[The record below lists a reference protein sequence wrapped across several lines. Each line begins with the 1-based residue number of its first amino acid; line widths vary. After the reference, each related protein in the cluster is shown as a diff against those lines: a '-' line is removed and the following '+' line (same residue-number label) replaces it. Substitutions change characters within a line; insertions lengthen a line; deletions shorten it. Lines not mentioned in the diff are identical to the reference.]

1 MKSILTIGMPVYND
15 IMFVEQSIKSILD
28 QKNVN
33 FILIISDDGSTDG
46 SAEICLKYAKEDK
59 RINYIRQQ
67 KNLGISKNMA
77 FLLGLADTPYFM
89 WAADDDLWDP
99 YFASELIQLLQ
110 NNPEAISAFSIYNE
124 INETNEITDKIVDI
138 NYANNNRYKRLVYFI
153 KNANDGFGYGVF
165 KTNKIKHVTFPVWWW
180 PNNKTPYN
188 NIYPTLCYYLT
199 LGDYSFYNERAL
211 FYKRV
216 KTIQNTN
223 HYTTGNGNGII
234 ELASFVIRRFNLINY
249 SIKLIERGGTFLFV
263 IKIYPHLFYHWFLK
277 ESIIELKKALVNKIK
292 K

>member
-1 MKSILTIGMPVYND
+1 MLTIGMPVFND
-15 IMFVEQSIKSILD
+15 IDFIEQSIKSILNLKD
-28 QKNVN
+28 VD
-33 FILIISDDGSTDG
+33 FILIISDDCSTDG
-46 SAEICLKYAKEDK
+46 SAEICLKYAEEDK
-59 RINYIRQQ
+59 RIKYIRQQ
-67 KNLGISKNMA
+67 RNLGISKNMA

-99 YFASELIQLLQ
+99 YFASILIQLLQ
-110 NNPEAISAFSIYNE
+110 NNPKAIAAFSIYNE
-124 INETNEITDKIVDI
+124 INETNEQTNEIVDI
-138 NYANNNRYKRLVYFI
+138 NYSNSNRYKRLVYFI

-180 PNNKTPYN
+180 PNHKTPYN
-188 NIYPTLCYYLT
+188 NIYPTLCYYLS
-199 LGDYSFYNERAL
+199 LGDYSFYNERVL

-234 ELASFVIRRFNLINY
+234 ELSSFIIRRFNLIYY
-249 SIKLIERGGTFLFV
+249 SCKLIKRGSTFLFA

>member
-1 MKSILTIGMPVYND
+1 MLTIGMPVFND
-15 IMFVEQSIKSILD
+15 IDFIEQSIKSILNLKD
-28 QKNVN
+28 VD
-33 FILIISDDGSTDG
+33 FILIISDDCSTDG
-46 SAEICLKYAKEDK
+46 SAEICLKYSEEDK
-59 RINYIRQQ
+59 RIKYIRQQ
-67 KNLGISKNMA
+67 RNLGISKNMK

-99 YFASELIQLLQ
+99 YFASILIQLLQ
-110 NNPEAISAFSIYNE
+110 NNPNAIAAFSIYNE
-124 INETNEITDKIVDI
+124 INETNEITDKIIDI
-138 NYANNNRYKRLVYFI
+138 NYSNNNRYKRLVYFI

-165 KTNKIKHVTFPVWWW
+165 KTNKIKQVTFPVWLW
-180 PNNKTPYN
+180 PNHKTPYN

-223 HYTTGNGNGII
+223 HYKTGNGNGII
-234 ELASFVIRRFNLINY
+234 ELSSFIIRRFNLINY
-249 SIKLIERGGTFLFV
+249 SCKLIKRGSTFLFT

-277 ESIIELKKALVNKIK
+277 ESTIELKKALVNKIK

>member
-1 MKSILTIGMPVYND
+1 MKSTLTIGMPVFND
-15 IMFVEQSIKSILD
+15 IDFIEQSIKSILNLKD
-28 QKNVN
+28 VD

-46 SAEICLKYAKEDK
+46 SAEICLKYAEEDK
-59 RINYIRQQ
+59 RIKYIRQQ
-67 KNLGISKNMA
+67 RNLGISKNME

-99 YFASELIQLLQ
+99 YFASILIQLLQ
-110 NNPEAISAFSIYNE
+110 NNPKAIAAFSIYNE
-124 INETNEITDKIVDI
+124 INETNEQTNEIVDI
-138 NYANNNRYKRLVYFI
+138 NYSNNNRYKRLVYFI
-153 KNANDGFGYGVF
+153 KNANDGLGYGIF

-180 PNNKTPYN
+180 PNHKTPYN

-223 HYTTGNGNGII
+223 HYTTGKGNGIF
-234 ELASFVIRRFNLINY
+234 ELSSFVIRRFNLITY
-249 SIKLIERGGTFLFV
+249 SSKLIKSKSSFLFMV
-263 IKIYPHLFYHWFLK
+263 KIYPNLFYHWFLK
-277 ESIIELKKALVNKIK
+277 ESIFEIKKALINKIK

>member
-1 MKSILTIGMPVYND
+1 MPVFND
-15 IMFVEQSIKSILD
+15 IDFIEQSIKSILNLKD
-28 QKNVN
+28 VD
-33 FILIISDDGSTDG
+33 FILIISDDCSTDG
-46 SAEICLKYAKEDK
+46 SAEICLKYAEEDK
-59 RINYIRQQ
+59 RIKYIRQQ
-67 KNLGISKNMA
+67 RNLGISKNMA

-99 YFASELIQLLQ
+99 YFASILIQLLQ
-110 NNPEAISAFSIYNE
+110 NNPKAIAAFSIYNE
-124 INETNEITDKIVDI
+124 INETNEQTNEIVDI
-138 NYANNNRYKRLVYFI
+138 NYSNSNRYKRLVYFI

-180 PNNKTPYN
+180 PNHKTPYN
-188 NIYPTLCYYLT
+188 NIYPTLCYYLS
-199 LGDYSFYNERAL
+199 LGDYSFYNERVL

-234 ELASFVIRRFNLINY
+234 ELSSFIIRRFNLIYY
-249 SIKLIERGGTFLFV
+249 SCKLIKRGSTFLFA